1 MWYKVRLMLTSA
13 SFIALQVDDTG
24 SLLRVFSRIVTQPGW
39 DKHEIAQFGS
49 SHGLVLISLSAY
61 STAIFRLTEP
71 LFQVLQTKSLDLMVF
86 GQAGEWSS
94 CCTSDISPFLI
105 MPLKIMGS
113 LSDRRTRCPCDWEG
127 FEQGLGQIGDG
138 YNTPPLIH
146 IATSTLKFLT
156 VSCSA

>member
-86 GQAGEWSS
+86 GQAGE
-94 CCTSDISPFLI
+94 
-105 MPLKIMGS
+105 S

-138 YNTPPLIH
+138 
-146 IATSTLKFLT
+146 
-156 VSCSA
+156 